1 MAKRV
6 LYAAI
11 HAWTSPLQVGS
22 QAIAAQFAKNGWDV
36 AYVSAPLTPLHWLG
50 ARGGG
55 EYAWRIAE
63 HRAGGGTDLDG
74 RLWHYVPFAL
84 LAPDNRPPLRS
95 TWLFENW
102 HRLTTPNL
110 PGLLRSRGFGEPDL
124 LVLDTLFQPFWLDLV
139 PHRRVGRAPRGLQ
152 RGLPRLWRRHAG
164 GRAQDRL
171 ARRLRGDGG
180 RGPRRGRARPG
191 REGDPARAQRHRRLA
206 LRGRACRRSRRSTPG
221 GAGPSRCTWARWPS
235 GWTSRSSRPAP
246 GRAPTSSSRSWDRA
260 RRMRPASP
268 ALANVHFLGRRAPE
282 TIPAYLRNAD
292 VGLIPFRSSRL
303 ESLIARVN
311 PLKLY
316 EYLAAGL
323 PVVSTRWAELEG
335 LASPARLCATTE
347 EFVAA
352 LDEAIAAPGDPE
364 RLRAFARD
372 ADWSR
377 RVAPLLDWAGA
388 A

>member
-36 AYVSAPLTPLHWLG
+36 AYVSAPLTPLHWLR
-50 ARGGG
+50 RGSG
-55 EYAWRIAE
+55 EYAWRMAE
-63 HRAGGGTDLDG
+63 HRAGGGTALGG

-84 LAPDNRPPLRS
+84 LAPDNRPPLRAR
-95 TWLFENW
+95 WLFENW

-110 PGLLRSRGFGEPDL
+110 PGILRSRGFGEVDL

-139 PHRRVGRAPRGLQ
+139 PHRRSVARLADYNAGFPGYGGATEEAERKIVSRVDCVVTAAAGLDEVARGLGAK
-152 RGLPRLWRRHAG
+152 RVLRVPNGIDASRFEGELPPEPAEYAG
-164 GRAQDRL
+164 W
-171 ARRLRGDGG
+171 
-180 RGPRRGRARPG
+180 RGPIAVYVGAMA
-191 REGDPARAQRHRRLA
+191 EWVDLS
-206 LRGRACRRSRRSTPG
+206 LVEACARSRPDVLFALVGPG
-221 GAGPSRCTWARWPS
+221 PDDAAGFPE
-235 GWTSRSSRPAP
+235 
-246 GRAPTSSSRSWDRA
+246 
-260 RRMRPASP
+260 
-268 ALANVHFLGRRAPE
+268 LANVHFLGRRPPE

-292 VGLIPFRSSRL
+292 VGLIPFRSPRL
-303 ESLIARVN
+303 ESLISRVN

-335 LASPARLCATTE
+335 LASPARLCATTD

-352 LDEAIAAPGDPE
+352 LDGAIAVPGDPE
-364 RLRAFARD
+364 HLRAFARE

-377 RVAPLLDWAGA
+377 RVAPLLDWAVGA
-388 A
+388 